1 MDGDEAAMRPPA
13 IQVLGIGL
21 TNDASPLPSRPMAV
35 AAPTALA
42 ESTLSLAEKAVGLAA
57 WEDIVAPVRGFLGR
71 VNEQLAAQVSA
82 FEPELAEYA
91 RYALDSQGKQIRPV
105 LVALAAGCTGPQNDE
120 VVTIAVII
128 EMVHLATLVHDDIMD
143 GAALRR
149 GRATLAAKWGNEVSV
164 LLGDCLFAQALSLAC
179 NFKDTSVPRA
189 VAKATQIVC
198 TGEIL
203 QTQRRRK
210 WQLPR
215 QEYFRLLEMKT
226 AELFALACE
235 QGCHLTGGSPGQAGA
250 LRRYGLALGTA
261 YQVYDDV
268 LDLYGAENK
277 AGKSLG
283 TDLAKGKPTLP
294 LLHVLETAPASDR
307 AILLGWLAD
316 WDPSHFAEV
325 RQLLE
330 SHGAIRECR
339 RVIDG
344 LLDDAR
350 RALDDLPPTPE
361 RLALDRFTAFLSQ
374 QTATLVV

>member
-1 MDGDEAAMRPPA
+1 MAA
-13 IQVLGIGL
+13 
-21 TNDASPLPSRPMAV
+21 
-35 AAPTALA
+35 AAPLSPTNSSLTPA
-42 ESTLSLAEKAVGLAA
+42 ERAAGLAA
-57 WEDIVAPVRGFLGR
+57 WDEIVAPVRGFLGR
-71 VNEQLAAQVSA
+71 VNEQMAAQVAS

-91 RYALDSQGKQIRPV
+91 RYALDSRGKQIRPV
-105 LVALAAGCTGPQNDE
+105 LAALAAGCTGPHTDD
-120 VVTIAVII
+120 VITIAVII

-179 NFKDTSVPRA
+179 TFKDMAVPRA
-189 VAKATQIVC
+189 VAKSTQIVC

-215 QEYFRLLEMKT
+215 AEYFRLLEMKT

-235 QGCHLTGGSPGQAGA
+235 QGCHLTGGSPSQAAA

-261 YQVYDDV
+261 YQVYDDA
-268 LDLYGAENK
+268 LDLFGAEAK

-294 LLHVLETAPASDR
+294 LLHVLETAPANDR
-307 AILLGWLAD
+307 AILLGWLSD
-316 WDPSHFAEV
+316 WDPGHFQEV
-325 RQLLE
+325 RLLLE
-330 SHGAIRECR
+330 RHGALRECR

-361 RLALDRFTAFLSQ
+361 RRALDRFTAFLSQ
-374 QTATLVV
+374 QTASLVV

>member
-1 MDGDEAAMRPPA
+1 MSLAT
-13 IQVLGIGL
+13 GL
-21 TNDASPLPSRPMAV
+21 TL
-35 AAPTALA
+35 T
-42 ESTLSLAEKAVGLAA
+42 
-57 WEDIVAPVRGFLGR
+57 
-71 VNEQLAAQVSA
+71 
-82 FEPELAEYA
+82 
-91 RYALDSQGKQIRPV
+91 
-105 LVALAAGCTGPQNDE
+105 ALAAGCTGPHTDE

-149 GRATLAAKWGNEVSV
+149 GRATLAANWGNEISV
-164 LLGDCLFAQALSLAC
+164 LVGDCLFAQALSLAC
-179 NFKDTSVPRA
+179 DFKDTAVPRA

-203 QTQRRRK
+203 QTQRRKK

-215 QEYFRLLEMKT
+215 SEYFRLLEMKT

-235 QGCHLTGGSPGQAGA
+235 QGSFLTGGLPGQVAA

-294 LLHVLETAPASDR
+294 LLHVMENATAADR
-307 AILLGWLAD
+307 AMLLGWLSD
-316 WDPSHFAEV
+316 WSPQHFGEV
-325 RQLLE
+325 RHLLE
-330 SHGAIRECR
+330 QYGALRECR

-361 RLALDRFTAFLSQ
+361 RRTLDRFTAFLSQ
-374 QTATLVV
+374 QSAPLVV

>member
-1 MDGDEAAMRPPA
+1 MAVSALTPPP
-13 IQVLGIGL
+13 V
-21 TNDASPLPSRPMAV
+21 PLLSTLDAV
-35 AAPTALA
+35 AAVT
-42 ESTLSLAEKAVGLAA
+42 A
-57 WEDIVAPVRGFLGR
+57 WEDIVGPVRGFLGR
-71 VNEQLAAQVSA
+71 VNEQLAAQVAA

-91 RYALDSQGKQIRPV
+91 RYALDNQGKQIRPV
-105 LVALAAGCTGPQNDE
+105 LVALAGGCTGPQNDE
-120 VVTIAVII
+120 LITIAVII

-143 GAALRR
+143 GASIRR

-179 NFKDTSVPRA
+179 GFKDASVPRA

-215 QEYFRLLEMKT
+215 TEYFRLLEMKT

-235 QGCHLTGGSPGQAGA
+235 QGSRLTGGHPAQAAA

-268 LDLYGAENK
+268 LDLYGAETK

-294 LLHVLETAPASDR
+294 VLHVLETAPGPDR
-307 AILLGWLAD
+307 ALLLGWLTD
-316 WDPSHFAEV
+316 WHPGHVSEV
-325 RQLLE
+325 RLLLE
-330 SHGAIRECR
+330 AHGALRECR

-344 LLDDAR
+344 LLQDAR
-350 RALDDLPPTPE
+350 KALDDLPPTPE
-361 RLALDRFTAFLSQ
+361 RRALDRFTAFLSQ

>member
-1 MDGDEAAMRPPA
+1 
-13 IQVLGIGL
+13 
-21 TNDASPLPSRPMAV
+21 MAV
-35 AAPTALA
+35 AAPNPDLET
-42 ESTLSLAEKAVGLAA
+42 SLSLAGKAAGLAA
-57 WEDIVAPVRGFLGR
+57 WEDVVAPAREFLGR
-71 VNEQLAAQVSA
+71 VNELMAAQVAS

-91 RYALDSQGKQIRPV
+91 RYALDSQGKQIRPI
-105 LVALAAGCTGPQNDE
+105 LVALGAGCTGRPSDD
-120 VVTIAVII
+120 VVAIAAII
-128 EMVHLATLVHDDIMD
+128 EMIHLATLVHDDIMD

-149 GRATLAAKWGNEVSV
+149 GRPTLAAKWGNEISV
-164 LLGDCLFAQALSLAC
+164 LLGDCLLAQAFLLGC
-179 NFKDTSVPRA
+179 NFKDSLVPQA
-189 VAKATQIVC
+189 VAKATQVVC
-198 TGEIL
+198 RGEIL

-235 QGCHLTGGSPGQAGA
+235 QGCHLTGGSPIQTAA
-250 LRRYGLALGTA
+250 LRRYGIALGTA

-294 LLHVLETAPASDR
+294 VLHVLETAPAADR
-307 AILLGWLAD
+307 ARLLGWLAD
-316 WDPSHFAEV
+316 WNPSNFNDL

-330 SHGAIRECR
+330 AHGALRECQ

-344 LLDDAR
+344 LLNEAR

-361 RLALDRFTAFLSQ
+361 RRALDRFTAFLSQ

>member
-1 MDGDEAAMRPPA
+1 MSLER
-13 IQVLGIGL
+13 GL
-21 TNDASPLPSRPMAV
+21 TTPPSPLPSRPMAV
-35 AAPTALA
+35 AAPT
-42 ESTLSLAEKAVGLAA
+42 SHTVTLLTGPERVAGHAA

-71 VNEQLAAQVSA
+71 VNEQMAAQVSA

-105 LVALAAGCTGPQNDE
+105 LVALAAGCTGPHTDD

-149 GRATLAAKWGNEVSV
+149 GRATLAAKWGNEISV

-179 NFKDTSVPRA
+179 NFKDTAVPRA

-215 QEYFRLLEMKT
+215 AEYFRLLEMKT

-235 QGCHLTGGSPGQAGA
+235 QGCHLTGGLPGQTAA

-268 LDLYGAENK
+268 LDLYGVENK

-283 TDLAKGKPTLP
+283 TDLIKGKPTLP
-294 LLHVLETAPASDR
+294 LLHVLETAPPGDR
-307 AILLGWLAD
+307 ALLLGWLSD
-316 WDPSHFAEV
+316 SDPSHIGEI
-325 RQLLE
+325 RLLLE
-330 SHGAIRECR
+330 SHGALRECR
-339 RVIDG
+339 RVIDT
-344 LLDDAR
+344 LLDEAR
-350 RALDDLPPTPE
+350 KALDDLPPTPE
-361 RLALDRFTAFLSQ
+361 RRALDRFTSFLSQ